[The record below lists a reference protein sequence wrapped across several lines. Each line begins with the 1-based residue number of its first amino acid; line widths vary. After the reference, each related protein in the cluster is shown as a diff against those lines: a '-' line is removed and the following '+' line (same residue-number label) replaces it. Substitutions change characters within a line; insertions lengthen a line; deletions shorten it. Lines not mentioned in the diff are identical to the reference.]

1 MHQSKTLHL
10 LIEINN
16 YVVGGLVDTRASMSI
31 MVVVVVRK
39 LGIMHL
45 VTGFETY
52 KIAFGVVAQAMGIIN
67 EVLSRLEV
75 YNVP

>member
-1 MHQSKTLHL
+1 
-10 LIEINN
+10 
-16 YVVGGLVDTRASMSI
+16 VVEGLVDIEASMSI
-31 MVVVVVRK
+31 MVVVVVRE

-52 KIAFGVVAQAMGIIN
+52 KIVFGVVAQAMGRIN

>member
-1 MHQSKTLHL
+1 M

-16 YVVGGLVDTRASMSI
+16 YVVEGLVDIEASMSI
-31 MVVVVVRK
+31 MVVVVVRE

-52 KIAFGVVAQAMGIIN
+52 KIVFGVVAQAMGRIN